1 MTLVLASVFATAH
14 AQGRTPDAAR
24 GVSEP
29 SLVTRDP
36 STLSFPRHYW
46 APEPRSTLLAI
57 EFLKSDWEKVIK
69 LDPPPTGKAVLDE
82 IRHLHSLIA
91 LRAERAEEIKI
102 QNEQN
107 FLPYFFSLV
116 MMHQSSHPRTYE
128 LMSFGYSFGF
138 ITMPFKHRFNRAR
151 PSQLS
156 PSLQP
161 MFTVPGHPAY
171 PSGHGFQ
178 SWFVALTLSEL
189 RPDAREALLAMA
201 QRIGVNREIAGVHYP
216 SDTKAG
222 QSLAEQAFAIAK
234 TGKLFQEHLAEA
246 KAEWR

>member
-1 MTLVLASVFATAH
+1 M
-14 AQGRTPDAAR
+14 
-24 GVSEP
+24 
-29 SLVTRDP
+29 
-36 STLSFPRHYW
+36 
-46 APEPRSTLLAI
+46 
-57 EFLKSDWEKVIK
+57 K
-69 LDPPPTGKAVLDE
+69 
-82 IRHLHSLIA
+82 
-91 LRAERAEEIKI
+91 
-102 QNEQN
+102 
-107 FLPYFFSLV
+107 
-116 MMHQSSHPRTYE
+116 HQSSHPRTYE

-246 KAEWR
+246 KANGDSSAGVTSAKSHTPAVVMVAAVASIAIVKWCSRIFMDGFLSKMPSVVRAPLVSATVSNFASSRGETS